1 MPEEMVSPPR
11 LRLLAS
17 YLSTS
22 AGRATS
28 ERTRLR
34 LALAME
40 RTEVGR
46 LVQTV
51 RQVHLL
57 RRLLDKLDKLRPTPG
72 LAKASSGKTH
82 ARQIA
87 TR

>member
-1 MPEEMVSPPR
+1 MPEEMVRPR
-11 LRLLAS
+11 SSLLSAYFAS
-17 YLSTS
+17 ANGRST
-22 AGRATS
+22 A

-46 LVQTV
+46 MIETVQ
-51 RQVHLL
+51 QVHLL
-57 RRLLDKLDKLRPTPG
+57 RRLLDKLDAIRPTPG
-72 LAKASSGKTH
+72 LAKAANGKRP

-87 TR
+87 AR